1 MNRNFYYE
9 QNLRE
14 NIVLFRRR
22 LKLSQ
27 GSFIGKFLSDEEG
40 KPLLSVAKLSNI
52 ENKGGKDL
60 PKICCTIAKKL
71 NIDPEIF
78 STSPHL
84 FSQNI
89 DLIIRDLQTSDDKD
103 VRKIAQLANESSHL
117 ESLVRIMSDYFT
129 LEILAGR
136 LNPGDRIPSDRSLSE
151 FFNAGRFLIR
161 EALKILCVLGLIVII
176 PGQGSF
182 IAPGNSDFFMEPLS
196 WIFFW
201 GEKNIDDVLIV
212 KRILETE
219 SARLAALN
227 ASQSD
232 IEYLNLLYKKSVNL
246 YNKIDIH
253 TFLDLDIEIHLAIAS
268 ASQNRLILN
277 LLKTIRR
284 VTESINKQA
293 IVNRDQ
299 MNEIF
304 SEHEM
309 IINAIFAKDQDKAAE
324 CMTLHITNLAKRYH
338 SNMII

>member
-1 MNRNFYYE
+1 MSRNFYYE
-9 QNLRE
+9 QYLRE

-27 GSFIGKFLSDEEG
+27 GKFISNFLSDETG
-40 KPLLSVAKLSNI
+40 KPLFSVAKLSNI

-60 PKICCTIAKKL
+60 PEICRTIAKKL
-71 NIDPEIF
+71 NIDSEIF
-78 STSPHL
+78 STNPND
-84 FSQNI
+84 FSQKI
-89 DLIIRDLQTSDDKD
+89 DLVIRDLQTSSDHD
-103 VRKIAQLANESSHL
+103 VRKIAQLADESSQL

-129 LEILAGR
+129 LEILSGR
-136 LNPGDRIPSDRSLSE
+136 LNPGDRIPSDRSLSD
-151 FFNAGRFLIR
+151 FFNTGRFLIR
-161 EALKILCVLGLIVII
+161 EALKILCVLGLIVIV

-201 GEKNIDDVLIV
+201 GEKNIEDVLVV
-212 KRILETE
+212 KRILESE
-219 SARLAALN
+219 SARLAALH

-232 IEYLNLLYKKSVNL
+232 IDYLKLLYKKSVNI
-246 YNKIDIH
+246 YHKFDMQSFFN
-253 TFLDLDIEIHLAIAS
+253 LDIEIHLSIAA

-293 IVNRDQ
+293 MVNRDQ
-299 MNEIF
+299 MSEIF
-304 SEHEM
+304 NEHEM
-309 IINAIFAKDQDKAAE
+309 ILNAIFAKDQYKAAE
-324 CMTLHITNLAKRYH
+324 KMTLHITNLSSRYH